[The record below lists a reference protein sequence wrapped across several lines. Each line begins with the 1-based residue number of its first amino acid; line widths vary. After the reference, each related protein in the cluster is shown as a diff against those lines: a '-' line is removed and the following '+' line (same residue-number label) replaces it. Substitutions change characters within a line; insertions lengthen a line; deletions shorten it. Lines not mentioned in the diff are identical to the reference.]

1 MCIRDRYNG
10 HYIYPALF
18 DEVLFGTE
26 GLLDYRIFLEDGRI
40 ALDIECLNE
49 ARFDA
54 EGLRERL
61 MALPFMQGAPEI
73 ALKLLPCGA
82 LREHCYEKKRILE
95 REKP

>member
-1 MCIRDRYNG
+1 MSVS
-10 HYIYPALF
+10 LQ
-18 DEVLFGTE
+18 E
-26 GLLDYRIFLEDGRI
+26 GLYGLCKMRMDSDADYPGPRPERVDD
-40 ALDIECLNE
+40 A
-49 ARFDA
+49 AFDA